1 MSKSSDNVN
10 DSTAQYNYEQLM
22 DDKTFIF
29 SKIKGEFK
37 DEYKVMH
44 NMRSM
49 QKPKKEVRDEF
60 VVMLENHSK
69 VVFLAG
75 VCCILMPTLLMIIS
89 GHAEQKSL
97 WLWFII
103 EVGIC
108 VLGSAHFTRK
118 FHGLRYEIRE
128 NLTA

>member
-1 MSKSSDNVN
+1 
-10 DSTAQYNYEQLM
+10 M

-69 VVFLAG
+69 VGFLAG